1 MSDQNRNHCYLAKFV
16 HTNMECIQKER
27 KKEIGNIYKYAN
39 IHKKNTSCRKS
50 LETIQNAANYKW
62 AAMIN
67 INRLNTV
74 QPG

>member
-1 MSDQNRNHCYLAKFV
+1 M
-16 HTNMECIQKER
+16 HTKR
-27 KKEIGNIYKYAN
+27 KKQAIYKYAN

-62 AAMIN
+62 AAMID

>member
-1 MSDQNRNHCYLAKFV
+1 M
-16 HTNMECIQKER
+16 HTKR

-39 IHKKNTSCRKS
+39 IHKKTTSCRKS